1 MRLTRL
7 SENLVVPAKVT
18 ELMLLGDGEEQVEV
32 AMKSII
38 NTGLQRLAL
47 NNLKIT
53 GDKNTSLL
61 SNAADDNLANQFA
74 ADAVIEVKKCELS
87 GMKHLCNWNGKC
99 HIVRS
104 RIAIFKIIFSII
116 CL

>member
-1 MRLTRL
+1 
-7 SENLVVPAKVT
+7 
-18 ELMLLGDGEEQVEV
+18 
-32 AMKSII
+32 MKSII

-61 SNAADDNLANQFA
+61 SNAADGNLANQFA

-87 GMKHLCNWNGKC
+87 GMKHLCNWNGNKE
-99 HIVRS
+99 HDTDRNALASFIVDDCYNANPMSMKASLDALKDGAGR
-104 RIAIFKIIFSII
+104 RVAI
-116 CL
+116 LGDDG